1 MSYDK
6 TATKVFNKYR
16 AGLHNVGS
24 YQVSGVPF
32 ITGSSTL
39 SHGEEHKIEF
49 PTVTKS
55 VTVMKLSAASQ
66 GKIYIHFNSKDAP
79 GNVIT
84 GKHFIELDSDE
95 DAFDFPVKCK
105 EIYISAPNDSLGN
118 REYRIFASLTGIE
131 SNAMP
136 ALTGSGLTA

>member
-6 TATKVFNKYR
+6 TATNVFNKYR
-16 AGLHNVGS
+16 SGLHNVGS

-39 SHGEEHKIEF
+39 GHNEEHKIEF

-55 VTVMKLSAASQ
+55 ITVMKLGAASQ
-66 GKIYIHFNSKDAP
+66 GKIYVHFNSKDT
-79 GNVIT
+79 GNTIS

-95 DAFDFPVKCK
+95 DSFDFQVKCK
-105 EIYISAPNDSLGN
+105 EIYISAPNDSNGD
-118 REYRIFASLTGIE
+118 REYRLFASLTGIE
-131 SNAMP
+131 SGLMP
-136 ALTGSGLTA
+136 TLTGPGVTE